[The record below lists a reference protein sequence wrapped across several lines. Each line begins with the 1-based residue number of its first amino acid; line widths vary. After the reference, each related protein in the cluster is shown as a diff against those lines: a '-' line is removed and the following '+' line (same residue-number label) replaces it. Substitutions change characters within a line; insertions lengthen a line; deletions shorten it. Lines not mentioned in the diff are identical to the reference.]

1 MLVVRA
7 LDASDAMSE
16 ATRLRKGDRTAMNIY
31 LSVILL
37 TGVETVD
44 KSVDPARRLGTTIV

>member
-1 MLVVRA
+1 MF
-7 LDASDAMSE
+7 
-16 ATRLRKGDRTAMNIY
+16 

-44 KSVDPARRLGTTIV
+44 KSVDPSADTGTTKL